1 MRVLPPRLRVFEKAR
16 SWWNVFPKRLG
27 VVSDTKQAFPN
38 NKCLELSV
46 DFQRAPDTQTH
57 TSWARG
63 CAGVRVVG
71 RGGPSNVAP
80 VNSFSLHGEST
91 GRDGNVEFSTSER
104 VNHPRRERNGKRA
117 DHTDGEL
124 RHIVCW

>member
-1 MRVLPPRLRVFEKAR
+1 MERVDQRVVPEVFRQRPVGWLRYIR
-16 SWWNVFPKRLG
+16 SLRNVFLKRLEVG
-27 VVSDTKQAFPN
+27 KNRKHAYPN
-38 NKCLELSV
+38 NKYPNDSV
-46 DFQRAPDTQTH
+46 DFWGAPDTYSH

-91 GRDGNVEFSTSER
+91 GRDGNVEFSNRGR
-104 VNHPRRERNGKRA
+104 VNH
-117 DHTDGEL
+117 L
-124 RHIVCW
+124 